1 MWNAMMNK
9 LATTIVT
16 AAMVVVLLLGATCST
31 SAAPISHIG
40 FAFDVSGSVMENVA
54 EVSTARVTDRN
65 ERKLLNRR
73 AKSEV
78 IFME

>member
-1 MWNAMMNK
+1 MMNK

-16 AAMVVVLLLGATCST
+16 AAMVVVLLLGAACST

-40 FAFDVSGSVMENVA
+40 LAFDVSGSVIKNAA